1 MQMKRYLAI
10 DTSAGYLTVI
20 AKNGE
25 PFVTFEPD
33 CAMQHSVRLMDAVE
47 ETLAKAGMQPADCD
61 FFCAVTGPGSFT
73 GIRIGISTVK
83 GFCAAL
89 HRPALGVTSFAA
101 LAYNAE
107 GKVLAAIPAG
117 RDFYYVCGFA
127 EDKRVS
133 LPPAYVSGERL
144 ARLAEEY
151 PVYAYAPLPVP
162 YTKADPAAGL
172 LRAVEGAKEEDF
184 GDISAFYLKKSQ
196 AEEEREKAHANAAA
210 ERTGGAEAVRALG
223 SATAQKGAAAGKG
236 GAK

>member
-1 MQMKRYLAI
+1 MQMKRYLSI
-10 DTSAGYLTVI
+10 DTSAEYLTVI

-25 PFVTFEPD
+25 TFVTFEPD

-47 ETLAKAGMQPADCD
+47 ETLAKAGMKPAECD

-89 HRPALGVTSFAA
+89 QRPALGVTSFAA

-107 GKVLAAIPAG
+107 GKALAAIPAG
-117 RDFYYVCGFA
+117 RGFYYVCGFA
-127 EDKRVS
+127 EDKSIS
-133 LPPAYVSGERL
+133 LSPVYVSGERL
-144 ARLAEEY
+144 AALAEEY

-162 YTKADPAAGL
+162 YTKANPAAGL
-172 LRAVEGAKEEDF
+172 LRAVEGAGEEDF

-196 AEEEREKAHANAAA
+196 AEEEREAKARADAAAVRADGAAA
-210 ERTGGAEAVRALG
+210 E
-223 SATAQKGAAAGKG
+223 G

>member
-1 MQMKRYLAI
+1 MPMKNFLAI
-10 DTSAGYLTVI
+10 DTSGEYLTV
-20 AKNGE
+20 AARKDGKT
-25 PFVTFEPD
+25 FVTFERD

-47 ETLAKAGMQPADCD
+47 ETLAKAGMTPADCD

-73 GIRIGISTVK
+73 GIRIGISAVK

-89 HRPALGVTSFAA
+89 AKPSLGVTSFAA

-107 GKVLAAIPAG
+107 GKALAAIPAG

-144 ARLAEEY
+144 AALAEEY

-172 LRAVEGAKEEDF
+172 LRAVEGAREEDF

-196 AEEEREKAHANAAA
+196 AEEEREAKARAAA
-210 ERTGGAEAVRALG
+210 GEGGAE
-223 SATAQKGAAAGKG
+223 
-236 GAK
+236 

>member
-10 DTSAGYLTVI
+10 DTSAEYLTVI

-25 PFVTFEPD
+25 TFVTFEPD

-47 ETLAKAGMQPADCD
+47 ETLAKAGMQPAECD

-89 HRPALGVTSFAA
+89 QRPALGVTSFAA

-107 GKVLAAIPAG
+107 GKALAAIPAG
-117 RDFYYVCGFA
+117 RGFYYVCGFA
-127 EDKRVS
+127 EDKS
-133 LPPAYVSGERL
+133 ISFSPAYVSGERL
-144 ARLAEEY
+144 TRFAEEY

-162 YTKADPAAGL
+162 YTKANPAAGL
-172 LRAVEGAKEEDF
+172 LRAVEGAGEEDF

-196 AEEEREKAHANAAA
+196 AEEEREAKA
-210 ERTGGAEAVRALG
+210 RGAE
-223 SATAQKGAAAGKG
+223 TAQKGAAAGDAAVKG

>member
-10 DTSAGYLTVI
+10 DTSAGYLTFI

-25 PFVTFEPD
+25 TFVTFEPD

-47 ETLAKAGMQPADCD
+47 ETLERAGMRPADCD

-89 HRPALGVTSFAA
+89 NRPSLGVTSFAA

-107 GKVLAAIPAG
+107 GKALAAIPAG

-127 EDKRVS
+127 EDKSIS
-133 LPPAYVSGERL
+133 LSPAYVSGGRL

-162 YTKADPAAGL
+162 YAKADPAAGL
-172 LRAVEGAKEEDF
+172 LRAVEGAKEGDF

-196 AEEEREKAHANAAA
+196 AEEEREAKTLANTAEKADAAD
-210 ERTGGAEAVRALG
+210 GAG
-223 SATAQKGAAAGKG
+223 SASDFNFKGGDSGEG

>member
-25 PFVTFEPD
+25 TFVTFEPD

-89 HRPALGVTSFAA
+89 QRPALGVTSFAA

-107 GKVLAAIPAG
+107 GKALAAIPAG
-117 RDFYYVCGFA
+117 RDFYYACGFA
-127 EDKRVS
+127 GDKRVS

-144 ARLAEEY
+144 AVLAEEY

-172 LRAVEGAKEEDF
+172 LRAVEGAREEDF

-196 AEEEREKAHANAAA
+196 AEEEREKA
-210 ERTGGAEAVRALG
+210 RAG
-223 SATAQKGAAAGKG
+223 ATAQKGATAGKG
-236 GAK
+236 GAE

>member
-10 DTSAGYLTVI
+10 DTSAEYLTVI

-25 PFVTFEPD
+25 TVVTFEPD

-47 ETLAKAGMQPADCD
+47 ETLAKAGMKPAECD

-89 HRPALGVTSFAA
+89 QRPALGVTSFTA

-107 GKVLAAIPAG
+107 GKALAAIPAG
-117 RDFYYVCGFA
+117 RGFYYVCGFA
-127 EDKRVS
+127 EDKSIS
-133 LPPAYVSGERL
+133 LSPAYVSGERL
-144 ARLAEEY
+144 AALAEEY

-162 YTKADPAAGL
+162 YTKANPAAGL
-172 LRAVEGAKEEDF
+172 LRAVEGAGEEDF

-196 AEEEREKAHANAAA
+196 AEEEREAKARADAA
-210 ERTGGAEAVRALG
+210 AVRAD
-223 SATAQKGAAAGKG
+223 GAAVKG

>member
-1 MQMKRYLAI
+1 MKFLAI
-10 DTSAGYLTVI
+10 DTSGRALNVV
-20 AKNGE
+20 AVNGE
-25 PFVTFEPD
+25 RRVLECRDD
-33 CAMQHSVRLMDAVE
+33 CAMRHSVLLMDVIDGA
-47 ETLAKAGMQPADCD
+47 LAKARLTPHECD
-61 FFCAVTGPGSFT
+61 FFACVVGPGSFT

-89 HRPALGVTSFAA
+89 QRPALGVTSFAA

-107 GKVLAAIPAG
+107 GKALAAIPAG

-133 LPPAYVSGERL
+133 LPPVYVSGERL

-172 LRAVEGAKEEDF
+172 LRAVEGAGEEDF

-196 AEEEREKAHANAAA
+196 AEEEREAK
-210 ERTGGAEAVRALG
+210 VRAG
-223 SATAQKGAAAGKG
+223 AGKG
-236 GAK
+236 GAE